1 MDHLTQLAQA
11 LRQSRGFAHKRDIAA
26 VLPQL
31 GAVAGLTS
39 VPNGDDCAVLPDA
52 AGDGHLLLA
61 IEGLVQ
67 DFIAAMPWFAGYSGV
82 MVNLSDI
89 AAMGGRPVAVV
100 DALWAG
106 EPEVA
111 RELLAGMRAACE
123 RYGVPLVGGHSN
135 LHAGHGQLA
144 VAVLGRAKRLISSFA
159 ARPGDRLLMAVDLRG
174 AWQQGHPFWNASTSA
189 PAERLRADLALLPQI
204 AEAGLCDAGKDISMA
219 GVLGTLLMLLECS
232 GAGAHVDLAHLPLPP
247 GTPGWHETGDAA
259 FAAHLRWLC
268 AFPSYGY
275 LLSVRESQAEVVQE
289 VFDSQGI
296 ACADIG
302 TVQPGSRLTLQ
313 LGNAQAMLW
322 DLAAE
327 PFIGAAPALPT
338 LHLPLRAAA

>member
-1 MDHLTQLAQA
+1 MDHLSQLADA
-11 LRQSRGFAHKRDIAA
+11 LRRSRGFAHKRDIAE

-31 GAVAGLTS
+31 GPVAGLTS
-39 VPNGDDCAVLPDA
+39 VPNGDDCAVLPD
-52 AGDGHLLLA
+52 GGEGHLLLA

-89 AAMGGRPVAVV
+89 AAMGGRPLAVV

-106 EPEVA
+106 EPAVA
-111 RELLAGMRAACE
+111 QQLLAGMRAACE

-135 LHAGHGQLA
+135 LHADQGQLA
-144 VAVLGRAKRLISSFA
+144 VAVLGRARRLISSFA

-174 AWQQGHPFWNASTSA
+174 AWQAGHPFWNASTSA
-189 PAERLRADLALLPQI
+189 PAERLRADLALLPEI

-232 GAGAHVDLAHLPLPP
+232 GAGAHVDLARLPLPP
-247 GTPGWHETGDAA
+247 GTPGWHETGNAA
-259 FAAHLRWLC
+259 FTAHLRWLS

-275 LLSVRESQAEVVQE
+275 LLSVRESQAEAVQA

-296 ACADIG
+296 ACSDIG
-302 TVQPGSRLTLQ
+302 TVQPGARLTLQ
-313 LGNAQAMLW
+313 LGDTQTALW

-327 PFIGAAPALPT
+327 PFIGAAPHAL
-338 LHLPLRAAA
+338 LAEKAAA

>member
-1 MDHLTQLAQA
+1 MDHLAQLAHA
-11 LRQSRGFAHKRDIAA
+11 LRESRGFRHKRDIAT

-31 GAVAGLTS
+31 GSVGGMTT

-67 DFIAAMPWFAGYSGV
+67 DFVSATPWFAGYSGV

-89 AAMGGRPVAVV
+89 AAMGGRPIAVV

-106 EPEVA
+106 EPAVA
-111 RELLAGMRAACE
+111 QQLLAGMRAACE

-135 LHAGHGQLA
+135 LRAGAGQLA
-144 VAVLGRAKRLISSFA
+144 VAVLGRARRLISSFA

-174 AWQQGHPFWNASTSA
+174 QWQDGQPFWNASTSA

-232 GAGAHVDLAHLPLPP
+232 GAGAQVDLARLPLPP
-247 GTPGWHETGDAA
+247 GTPGWHETGADAL
-259 FAAHLRWLC
+259 AAQLRWLS

-275 LLSVRESQAEVVQE
+275 LLSVREAQAQVVQE
-289 VFDSQGI
+289 VFDSHDI

-302 TVQPGSRLTLQ
+302 TVQPGGRLTLQ
-313 LGNAQAMLW
+313 LGGAQTTLW

-327 PFIGAAPALPT
+327 PFIGAAPTTPQ
-338 LHLPLRAAA
+338 RAAA

>member
-1 MDHLTQLAQA
+1 MEHLLRLAQA
-11 LRQSRGFAHKRDIAA
+11 LRDSRGFHHKRDIAA
-26 VLPQL
+26 VLPQI
-31 GAVAGLTS
+31 GGVAGLTA
-39 VPNGDDCAVLPDA
+39 VPNGDDCAVLPDPV
-52 AGDGHLLLA
+52 GNGHLLLA

-67 DFIAAMPWFAGYSGV
+67 DFVAATPWFAGYSGV

-89 AAMGGRPVAVV
+89 AAMGGRPTAVV

-106 EPEVA
+106 DDEVA
-111 RELLAGMRAACE
+111 RQILAGMRAACE

-135 LHAGHGQLA
+135 LRAGGGQLA
-144 VAVLGRAKRLISSFA
+144 VAVLGRAQRLISSFA
-159 ARPGDRLLMAVDLRG
+159 ARPGDRLLVAVDLRG
-174 AWQQGHPFWNASTSA
+174 QWRDGQPFWNASTSA

-232 GAGAHVDLAHLPLPP
+232 GVGAQVDLSALPLPP
-247 GTPGWHETGDAA
+247 GTPGWHDSSPEA

-275 LLSVRESQAEVVQE
+275 LLSVRESQAGVVQE
-289 VFDSQGI
+289 VFQSHDI

-302 TVQPGSRLTLQ
+302 TVVPGSRLTLG
-313 LGNAQAMLW
+313 LGGAHTLLW
-322 DLAAE
+322 DLSVE
-327 PFIGAAPALPT
+327 PFIGAAPVA
-338 LHLPLRAAA
+338 HVEKVAA